1 MVNPQTHTSSVV
13 IACSLGFLQSTLRWG
28 QVLQNLNV
36 EVMDMP
42 DPFSASVFS
51 RHNLALHALLLEN
64 QPWFCARDIGRLM
77 GVHLSERMV
86 NKLDKDQRRVFWIE
100 YFRQPEKQLMLS
112 ESGVYALL
120 VYHYVPENRLLR
132 EWLTHQVVPALRD
145 AEPSGHSDRPMLSLL
160 DWPEMSL
167 SLLHWQ
173 DESWIRL
180 RDMPYL
186 LSHPPQRRVTGPKS
200 LWRLAALAFQSS
212 KRKYGKCMND
222 WSS

>member
-1 MVNPQTHTSSVV
+1 
-13 IACSLGFLQSTLRWG
+13 
-28 QVLQNLNV
+28 
-36 EVMDMP
+36 MP
-42 DPFSASVFS
+42 DPFSVTVFS
-51 RHNLALHALLLEN
+51 RHNLALHALLLES

-77 GVHLSERMV
+77 GIHLSERMV
-86 NKLDKDQRRVFWIE
+86 NKLDKDQRRVLWIE

-120 VYHYVPENRLLR
+120 VYHYVPGNRLLR

-145 AEPSGHSDRPMLSLL
+145 AEHSGHSDRPILSLL

-173 DESWIRL
+173 DEGWIRL

-186 LSHPPQRRVTGPKS
+186 LNDQTQRRTAVVKPW
-200 LWRLAALAFQSS
+200 WRRVMQVFQSLRHS
-212 KRKYGKCMND
+212 M
-222 WSS
+222 S

>member
-1 MVNPQTHTSSVV
+1 MALPPTTSEDDLAEP
-13 IACSLGFLQSTLRWG
+13 IIPTTFK
-28 QVLQNLNV
+28 
-36 EVMDMP
+36 
-42 DPFSASVFS
+42 
-51 RHNLALHALLLEN
+51 RHGLYLHGLLVEN

-86 NKLDKDQRRVFWIE
+86 NKLDKDQRRVLSIE

-120 VYHYVPENRLLR
+120 VYHYVPGNRLLR

-145 AEPSGHSDRPMLSLL
+145 AEHSGHSDRPMLSLL

-173 DESWIRL
+173 NEDWIRL

-186 LSHPPQRRVTGPKS
+186 LSDQTPRKAMATKPWWRRV
-200 LWRLAALAFQSS
+200 AQAFQAS
-212 KRKYGKCMND
+212 KHSMVERCSCRNAREIRRYFL
-222 WSS
+222 

>member
-1 MVNPQTHTSSVV
+1 
-13 IACSLGFLQSTLRWG
+13 
-28 QVLQNLNV
+28 
-36 EVMDMP
+36 MDMP
-42 DPFSASVFS
+42 DPFSVTVFS

-77 GVHLSERMV
+77 GTHLSERMV
-86 NKLDKDQRRVFWIE
+86 NKLDKDQRHFLWIE

-120 VYHYVPENRLLR
+120 VYHYVPGNRLLR

-145 AEPSGHSDRPMLSLL
+145 EEHSGHSDRPMLSLL

-173 DESWIRL
+173 DEGWIRL

-186 LSHPPQRRVTGPKS
+186 LSDQIPRKVTATQP
-200 LWRLAALAFQSS
+200 WWRRLAHAFHSWKHS
-212 KRKYGKCMND
+212 IG
-222 WSS
+222 

>member
-1 MVNPQTHTSSVV
+1 
-13 IACSLGFLQSTLRWG
+13 
-28 QVLQNLNV
+28 
-36 EVMDMP
+36 MP
-42 DPFSASVFS
+42 DSHTPTLFT
-51 RHNLALHALLLEN
+51 RHNLSLHALLLEN

-86 NKLDKDQRRVFWIE
+86 NKLDKDQRRVLWIE
-100 YFRQPEKQLMLS
+100 YFRQPEQQLMLS

-120 VYHYVPENRLLR
+120 VYHYVPGNRLLR

-145 AEPSGHSDRPMLSLL
+145 AEHLGNSDRPMLSLL

-173 DESWIRL
+173 NESWIRL

-186 LSHPPQRRVTGPKS
+186 LSDQIPRKATATKPWWR
-200 LWRLAALAFQSS
+200 RLAHAFQSS
-212 KRKYGKCMND
+212 KHSMG
-222 WSS
+222 

>member
-1 MVNPQTHTSSVV
+1 MSDALPVT
-13 IACSLGFLQSTLRWG
+13 
-28 QVLQNLNV
+28 
-36 EVMDMP
+36 
-42 DPFSASVFS
+42 VFT
-51 RHNLALHALLLEN
+51 RHNLALHALLSES

-77 GVHLSERMV
+77 GVHLSDRMV
-86 NKLDKDQRRVFWIE
+86 SKLDKDQHRFLRIE
-100 YFRQPEKQLMLS
+100 YYRQSESQLMLS

-145 AEPSGHSDRPMLSLL
+145 AEPSENLDRPKLSLL
-160 DWPEMSL
+160 SWPEMSV

-186 LSHPPQRRVTGPKS
+186 LQDQTQRRATVAKPW
-200 LWRLAALAFQSS
+200 WRKAAQVFQSS
-212 KRKYGKCMND
+212 KHSMG
-222 WSS
+222 

>member
-1 MVNPQTHTSSVV
+1 MFTKKWLLPPTTSEDDLAEP
-13 IACSLGFLQSTLRWG
+13 IIPTTFK
-28 QVLQNLNV
+28 
-36 EVMDMP
+36 
-42 DPFSASVFS
+42 
-51 RHNLALHALLLEN
+51 RHGLYLHGLLVEN

-86 NKLDKDQRRVFWIE
+86 NKLDKDQRRVLSIE

-120 VYHYVPENRLLR
+120 VYHYVPGNRLLR

-145 AEPSGHSDRPMLSLL
+145 AEHSGHSDRPMLSLL

-173 DESWIRL
+173 NEDWIRL

-186 LSHPPQRRVTGPKS
+186 LSDQTPRKAMATKPWWRRV
-200 LWRLAALAFQSS
+200 AQAFQAS
-212 KRKYGKCMND
+212 KHSMG
-222 WSS
+222 

>member
-1 MVNPQTHTSSVV
+1 MSDSHNP
-13 IACSLGFLQSTLRWG
+13 I
-28 QVLQNLNV
+28 
-36 EVMDMP
+36 
-42 DPFSASVFS
+42 VFT
-51 RHNLALHALLLEN
+51 RHNLSLHALLLEN

-77 GVHLSERMV
+77 GLHLSDRMV
-86 NKLDKDQRRVFWIE
+86 SKLDKDQRRVLWIE

-120 VYHYVPENRLLR
+120 VYHYVPGNRLLR

-145 AEPSGHSDRPMLSLL
+145 AEQSENSDRPMLSLL

-173 DESWIRL
+173 NEGWIRL

-186 LSHPPQRRVTGPKS
+186 LNDQTQSRVNVSKPWWRRV
-200 LWRLAALAFQSS
+200 AQVFQS
-212 KRKYGKCMND
+212 
-222 WSS
+222 